1 MAIPATIILIGPE
14 RPGKSTV
21 GRLLADQL
29 GLPFT
34 DVSKSA
40 APYYAELGHSQE
52 AVDQAWNAGEL
63 EGYLLLPSPNLD
75 EAIAILRAR
84 TPFKVGDVP
93 FTRYLVTHPAFR
105 SLATQVVYTEGKTP
119 AAICEELL
127 SN

>member
-14 RPGKSTV
+14 RSGKSTV

-52 AVDQAWNAGEL
+52 AVGQTLNVMWCVSISKCIITLCVHNFL
-63 EGYLLLPSPNLD
+63 
-75 EAIAILRAR
+75 
-84 TPFKVGDVP
+84 
-93 FTRYLVTHPAFR
+93 
-105 SLATQVVYTEGKTP
+105 VVY
-119 AAICEELL
+119 
-127 SN
+127 